1 MDRKNRSLRF
11 RYAVLVIVL
20 SLGVCWSVASARHEA
35 EKSTYPRGEYIV
47 GASWLMEHKDDES
60 IMIVDVREDKYF
72 NGKLIPGAIRLPWAA
87 FRFND
92 PVLGIGGLFVG
103 TQRAQQILG
112 AHGISRTDTIIL
124 YDSVERDGGATASYV
139 FWVLD
144 LLGHKEKKILNRGID
159 GWIDAGGAVSS
170 QPAKRDEILYQ
181 APSDQIRLQRE
192 ADGEFISPRL
202 GDPYYQILDVR
213 SRAEYLGET
222 PDVGLDGKILKL
234 GHIPTAVN
242 VHYQLNWAD
251 SNGKALK
258 GYGELQDL
266 YRGLDPSRAVILYC
280 HSARRSSFTYFVLRL
295 MGFEDVRLY
304 DRSWFEW
311 GNQQFYYPVE
321 TRENLFKTFAFLKTD
336 SRAARAASPERPAGE
351 EPLEQAKGG
360 YVSCGG

>member
-1 MDRKNRSLRF
+1 MD
-11 RYAVLVIVL
+11 
-20 SLGVCWSVASARHEA
+20 
-35 EKSTYPRGEYIV
+35 
-47 GASWLMEHKDDES
+47 HKDDEN
-60 IMIVDVREDKYF
+60 ILIVDVREEKYF
-72 NGKLIPGAIRLPWAA
+72 DGKLIPGAIRLPWGA
-87 FRFND
+87 FRFNA

-103 TQRAQQILG
+103 TQRAQEILG
-112 AHGISRTDTIIL
+112 VHGISPTDTIIL

-144 LLGHKEKKILNRGID
+144 VLGHKEMKILNGGID

-170 QPAKRDEILYQ
+170 QPAKGDAILYQ
-181 APSDQIRLQRE
+181 ATSDQIRLQRE
-192 ADGEFISPRL
+192 VDGEFISPRL

-242 VHYQLNWAD
+242 VDYRLNWAD
-251 SNGKALK
+251 SNTKALK

-266 YRGLDPSRAVILYC
+266 YRGLDPSKAVILYC

-311 GNQQFYYPVE
+311 GNERFYYPVE
-321 TRENLFKTFAFLKTD
+321 TRENQLKALAFPRTD
-336 SRAARAASPERPAGE
+336 SRAARPVSPERPAADQ
-351 EPLEQAKGG
+351 PLEQAAGG